1 MVMNQLCLVK
11 LNYLQLRKMMAL
23 LYLQVLERVYIA
35 EDLALVML
43 SQEEVGAIIMEI
55 DSLGTD
61 CLDTSLRLL
70 DISSESYS
78 IEHVILIG
86 VGVTHW
92 IVIDTSLHSRVLLR
106 RIILCRHRVHSIN
119 QLCLQKKN

>member
-92 IVIDTSLHSRVLLR
+92 IVIDTSLHYRVLSR
-106 RIILCRHRVHSIN
+106 RVILCRHRVHSTN
-119 QLCLQKKN
+119 QLYSQKKN